1 MKLTK
6 QEEDEVLCML
16 YKIMQIC
23 FNESDYVAPYSI
35 MNIITKNETKLMYEM
50 PQ

>member
-6 QEEDEVLCML
+6 QEKDEVLCML

-23 FNESDYVAPYSI
+23 FNESDYVALYSI
-35 MNIITKNETKLMYEM
+35 MNIITKKGTKMTHKR

>member
-6 QEEDEVLCML
+6 QEKDEVLCML

-35 MNIITKNETKLMYEM
+35 MSIITKNETKLMYEM